1 MTKYWDDSPEM
12 TSPKD
17 EARDGFQFEKN
28 EKNWKNEKCK
38 TRIGKTGENLRIN
51 MNKPV

>member
-17 EARDGFQFEKN
+17 EARDGFQFEKMKKI
-28 EKNWKNEKCK
+28 EKMKNAKQESGKPEK
-38 TRIGKTGENLRIN
+38 IWE
-51 MNKPV
+51 